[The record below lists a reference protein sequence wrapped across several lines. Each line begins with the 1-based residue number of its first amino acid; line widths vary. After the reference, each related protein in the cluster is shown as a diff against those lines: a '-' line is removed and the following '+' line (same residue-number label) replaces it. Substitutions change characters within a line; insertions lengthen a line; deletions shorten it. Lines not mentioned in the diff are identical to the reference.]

1 VTEASTEPYKLQT
14 SLRIWH
20 PTLTPEEITDTI
32 DLEPWSFVAAGSS
45 APDGGRR
52 SQTYWTAHVGTDTAT
67 SLEEAMESIAGV
79 VADNRAFL
87 RDVRSTGG
95 RSEVFVG
102 IFLNGDM
109 GDVLAPGVLRA
120 LGDAEV
126 GLALSAYLP
135 DEARRLLRA
144 PSP

>member
-1 VTEASTEPYKLQT
+1 MTEASIEPYKLQT

-20 PTLTPEEITDTI
+20 PTLTPEEITDTLG
-32 DLEPWSFVAAGSS
+32 LEPWSFVAAGSN
-45 APDGGRR
+45 APHGRR
-52 SQTYWTAHVGTDTAT
+52 SSQTYWTAHLGTDTAT
-67 SLEEAMESIAGV
+67 SLEESMESIAGV

-135 DEARRLLRA
+135 EEARRLLRA